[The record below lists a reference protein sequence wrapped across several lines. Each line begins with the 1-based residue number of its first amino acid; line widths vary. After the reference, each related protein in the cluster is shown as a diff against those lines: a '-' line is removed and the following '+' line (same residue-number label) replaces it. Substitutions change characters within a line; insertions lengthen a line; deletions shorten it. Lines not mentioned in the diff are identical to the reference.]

1 MNEAAIG
8 ELEFLRKLQRLLA
21 EGDFVATYKFALL
34 NALADLSLERE
45 PAADGSLRVPL
56 SAIAEKFI
64 EYYWPQARPYR
75 ALDGAGVVLLQNTG
89 RQAAVINAIAAAQA
103 AHATLPRA
111 RAAQLRWHTLVTR
124 VAGTI
129 AAMPLWKLQTVGGE
143 RDEFLYREAEFAAEV
158 IRLLPGVP
166 AAFRALY
173 GLVLDAVRGAWLRQ
187 IASIAANRPL
197 IGGSDLTSFLFG
209 SERAS
214 LDGFRA
220 VLRDH
225 QGGRCLYCSK
235 ELRGAGCVDHFI
247 AWSRYPVDLGHNLV
261 LAHDGC
267 NAKKR
272 DFLAYPTHLERW
284 QRSHVERAGELA
296 QRFAALALPHDGERS
311 RAIAWWAY
319 EQGEAAGAHAWI
331 DADRFVRLD
340 GSWRDVLGAGG
351 FAPRRRASAAGVSA
365 GIARIWPSCRASCDR
380 ARFSGNAARAA
391 RAGRLP

>member
-1 MNEAAIG
+1 VSERPIG

-45 PAADGSLRVPL
+45 PAHDGSLRVPV

-64 EYYWPQARPYR
+64 EYYWRQARPYR
-75 ALDGAGVVLLQNTG
+75 PLDGTGFVLHQNTG
-89 RQAAVINAIAAAQA
+89 RQATVISAIAAAQSM
-103 AHATLPRA
+103 HATLPVA
-111 RAAQLRWHTLVTR
+111 RATELRWHTLVTK
-124 VAGTI
+124 VSGTI
-129 AAMPLWKLQTVGGE
+129 EAMPLWKLQTVASE
-143 RDEFLYREAEFAAEV
+143 RDEFLYTEAEFADDS

-187 IASIAANRPL
+187 ITSIAANRPL
-197 IGGSDLTSFLFG
+197 LGNSDLASFLFG

-214 LDGFRA
+214 LDGFRG

-225 QGGRCLYCSK
+225 QGGRCLYCRK

-261 LAHDGC
+261 LAHDNC
-267 NAKKR
+267 NGQKR
-272 DFLAYPTHLERW
+272 DFLAYPVHLERW
-284 QRSHVERAGELA
+284 QASHLERAGELA
-296 QRFAALALPHDGERS
+296 QRFSSLALPHDGERS

-319 EQGEAAGAHAWI
+319 EQGESAGAHAWI
-331 DADRFVRLD
+331 DADRFVRLSS
-340 GSWRDVLGAGG
+340 SWRDVLGPAGL
-351 FAPRRRASAAGVSA
+351 RRVAEPLPPDYSA
-365 GIARIWPSCRASCDR
+365 
-380 ARFSGNAARAA
+380 N
-391 RAGRLP
+391 

>member
-1 MNEAAIG
+1 VTDASIG
-8 ELEFLRKLQRLLA
+8 ELKFLRKLQRLLA

-45 PAADGSLRVPL
+45 PAADGSLAVPV
-56 SAIAEKFI
+56 SALAEKFI

-75 ALDGAGVVLLQNTG
+75 PVDGAGFVLLQNTG
-89 RQAAVINAIAAAQA
+89 KQASVVNAIVAAQA
-103 AHATLPRA
+103 AHATSPAA
-111 RAAQLRWHTLVTR
+111 RAAKLRWHTLVTR

-129 AAMPLWKLQTVGGE
+129 VAMPLWKLQTVGGE
-143 RDEFLYREAEFAAEV
+143 RDEFLYREAEFANQTV
-158 IRLLPGVP
+158 RLLPGVP

-187 IASIAANRPL
+187 IAAIGANRPVL
-197 IGGSDLTSFLFG
+197 GLSDLAAFLFG

-225 QGGRCLYCSK
+225 QRARCLYCAK

-261 LAHDGC
+261 LAHDAC

-272 DFLAYPTHLERW
+272 DFLAYPAHLERW
-284 QRSHVERAGELA
+284 HVSHLERAGELA
-296 QRFAALALPHDGERS
+296 QRFDSLALPHEETRS

-340 GSWRDVLGAGG
+340 GGWRDVLGRGPDALRRVAEPPPPEYP
-351 FAPRRRASAAGVSA
+351 AP
-365 GIARIWPSCRASCDR
+365 
-380 ARFSGNAARAA
+380 
-391 RAGRLP
+391 

>member
-1 MNEAAIG
+1 VTDTPIG
-8 ELEFLRKLQRLLA
+8 ELAFLRKLQRLLA

-45 PAADGSLRVPL
+45 PAADGSLRVPV
-56 SAIAEKFI
+56 SAIAEKFV

-75 ALDGAGVVLLQNTG
+75 ALDGTGFVLVQSTG
-89 RQAAVINAIAAAQA
+89 RQAAVINAIAAAQS
-103 AHATLPRA
+103 AHATLPVA

-129 AAMPLWKLQTVGGE
+129 EAMPLWKLQTVGGE
-143 RDEFLYREAEFAAEV
+143 RDEFLYAQAEFAGES

-187 IASIAANRPL
+187 ITNIAANRPL
-197 IGGSDLTSFLFG
+197 LGNSDLASFLFG
-209 SERAS
+209 NERAS
-214 LDGFRA
+214 LDGFRG

-225 QGGRCLYCSK
+225 QGGRCLYCRK

-261 LAHDGC
+261 LAHDAC

-272 DFLAYPTHLERW
+272 DFLAYPAHLERW
-284 QRSHVERAGELA
+284 QTSHLERASELA
-296 QRFAALALPHDGERS
+296 QRFDSLALPHEEMRS

-340 GSWRDVLGAGG
+340 ASWRDVLGAG
-351 FAPRRRASAAGVSA
+351 ALRRVAEPRPPKYPA
-365 GIARIWPSCRASCDR
+365 
-380 ARFSGNAARAA
+380 
-391 RAGRLP
+391 

>member
-1 MNEAAIG
+1 VSDAPLS

-45 PAADGSLRVPL
+45 PAPDGSLRIPV
-56 SAIAEKFI
+56 SALAEKFI

-75 ALDGAGVVLLQNTG
+75 ARGGTGFVLLQNAG
-89 RQAAVINAIAAAQA
+89 RQAAVINALVAAQA
-103 AHATLPRA
+103 AHPTLPAA

-129 AAMPLWKLQTVGGE
+129 VAMPLWKLQTVAGE
-143 RDEFLYREAEFAAEV
+143 RDEFLYSEAEYQQDA

-187 IASIAANRPL
+187 IASIGANRPL
-197 IGGSDLTSFLFG
+197 IGGADLASFLFG

-225 QGGRCLYCSK
+225 QRGRCLYCHK
-235 ELRGAGCVDHFI
+235 ELRGAGEVDHFI

-261 LAHDGC
+261 LAHSGC
-267 NAKKR
+267 NAQKR
-272 DFLAYPTHLERW
+272 DFLAYPAHLERW
-284 QRSHVERAGELA
+284 ESSHLERASELA
-296 QRFAALALPHDGERS
+296 QRFDSLALPHDGARS

-331 DADRFVRLD
+331 AADRFVRLD
-340 GSWRDVLGAGG
+340 GSWRGVLGPGPDHRGALRLVAEPP
-351 FAPRRRASAAGVSA
+351 AP
-365 GIARIWPSCRASCDR
+365 DY
-380 ARFSGNAARAA
+380 
-391 RAGRLP
+391 RLE

>member
-1 MNEAAIG
+1 MNDEWIG
-8 ELEFLRKLQRLLA
+8 ELDFLRKLQRLLA

-34 NALADLSLERE
+34 NALADLCLERE
-45 PAADGSLRVPL
+45 PAADGSLRVPV
-56 SAIAEKFI
+56 SAIAEKFV

-75 ALDGAGVVLLQNTG
+75 ERDGTGFVLQQNTG
-89 RQAAVINAIAAAQA
+89 RQASVINALVAAQS
-103 AHATLPRA
+103 AHPTLPIA
-111 RAAQLRWHTLVTR
+111 RAAKLRWHTLVTR

-129 AAMPLWKLQTVGGE
+129 VGMPLWKLQTVGGE
-143 RDEFLYREAEFAAEV
+143 RDEFLYAQAEFADEA

-187 IASIAANRPL
+187 IASIGANRPVV
-197 IGGSDLTSFLFG
+197 GNSDLASFLFG

-225 QGGRCLYCSK
+225 QGGRCLYCRK

-261 LAHDGC
+261 LAHDAC

-272 DFLAYPTHLERW
+272 DFLAYPAHLERW
-284 QRSHVERAGELA
+284 HVSHIERASELA
-296 QRFAALALPHDGERS
+296 QRFASLALPHEEKRS

-331 DADRFVRLD
+331 DAERFVRLD
-340 GSWRDVLGAGG
+340 GSWRGVLGPGPG
-351 FAPRRRASAAGVSA
+351 AAA
-365 GIARIWPSCRASCDR
+365 L
-380 ARFSGNAARAA
+380 
-391 RAGRLP
+391 RLVAEPPPPAYRPE

>member
-340 GSWRDVLGAGG
+340 GSWRDVLGAG
-351 FAPRRRASAAGVSA
+351 ALRRVAE
-365 GIARIWPSCRASCDR
+365 PPPPEY
-380 ARFSGNAARAA
+380 
-391 RAGRLP
+391 RLE

>member
-1 MNEAAIG
+1 VSAEQGPVSGKVIG

-45 PAADGSLRVPL
+45 LEADGSLRVPV

-75 ALDGAGVVLLQNTG
+75 AVGGSGFVLFQNTG
-89 RQAAVINAIAAAQA
+89 KQAAVVNAIAAAQV
-103 AHATLPRA
+103 AHATLPVA
-111 RAAQLRWHTLVTR
+111 RAAKLRWHTLVTK

-129 AAMPLWKLQTVGGE
+129 VTMPLWKLQTVGGE
-143 RDEFLYREAEFAAEV
+143 RDEFLYREAEQRDDT

-173 GLVLDAVRGAWLRQ
+173 GLVLDAVRGAWMRQ
-187 IASIAANRPL
+187 IASISQNRPL
-197 IGGSDLTSFLFG
+197 LGNADLASFLFG

-214 LDGFRA
+214 LEGFRA

-225 QGGRCLYCSK
+225 QGGRCLYCFK
-235 ELRGAGCVDHFI
+235 ELRGDSGCVDHFI

-261 LAHDGC
+261 LAHDNC
-267 NAKKR
+267 NAQKR
-272 DFLAYPTHLERW
+272 DFLAYPAHLERW
-284 QRSHVERAGELA
+284 QVSHLERERELA
-296 QRFAALALPHDGERS
+296 QRFDSLALPHDGDRS
-311 RAIAWWAY
+311 RAIALWAY

-331 DADRFVRLD
+331 DADRFMRLD
-340 GSWRDVLGAGG
+340 GSWRGVLSP
-351 FAPRRRASAAGVSA
+351 FPGVMRHVA
-365 GIARIWPSCRASCDR
+365 EP
-380 ARFSGNAARAA
+380 
-391 RAGRLP
+391 PPPEY

>member
-1 MNEAAIG
+1 VTEKPIE
-8 ELEFLRKLQRLLA
+8 ELKFLRKLQRLLA

-34 NALADLSLERE
+34 NALADLSLERA
-45 PAADGSLRVPL
+45 PAADGSLRLPV

-89 RQAAVINAIAAAQA
+89 RQAAVINELVAAQS
-103 AHATLPRA
+103 AHPTLPVA
-111 RAAQLRWHTLVTR
+111 RAARGWNALVAK
-124 VAGTI
+124 VAATI
-129 AAMPLWKLQTVGGE
+129 VAMPLWKLQTVGGE
-143 RDEFLYREAEFAAEV
+143 RDEFLYREAEFAGDA
-158 IRLLPGVP
+158 IRLLPGAP

-187 IASIAANRPL
+187 ITNIGANRPL
-197 IGGSDLTSFLFG
+197 LGNSDLASFLFG

-225 QGGRCLYCSK
+225 QQGRCLYCAR

-267 NAKKR
+267 NAAKR
-272 DFLAYPTHLERW
+272 DFLAYPAHLERW
-284 QRSHVERAGELA
+284 QLSHVERASELA
-296 QRFAALALPHDGERS
+296 QRFDELSLPHDGERS

-331 DADRFVRLD
+331 DADRFERL
-340 GSWRDVLGAGG
+340 GSSWRDVLGAGG
-351 FAPRRRASAAGVSA
+351 LRRVAEPPPPEYRPR
-365 GIARIWPSCRASCDR
+365 
-380 ARFSGNAARAA
+380 
-391 RAGRLP
+391 

>member
-1 MNEAAIG
+1 MSDAPID
-8 ELEFLRKLQRLLA
+8 ELKFLRKLQRLLA
-21 EGDFVATYKFALL
+21 EGDFSATYKFALL
-34 NALADLSLERE
+34 NALADLSLERDA
-45 PAADGSLRVPL
+45 AADGSLRVPV

-75 ALDGAGVVLLQNTG
+75 AVDGTGVVLLQNTG
-89 RQAAVINAIAAAQA
+89 RQATVISALAAAQV
-103 AHATLPRA
+103 AHPTLPA
-111 RAAQLRWHTLVTR
+111 VRAATLRWHTLVTK

-129 AAMPLWKLQTVGGE
+129 EGMPLWKLQTVAGE
-143 RDEFLYREAEFAAEV
+143 RDEFLYREAEFAGDA

-187 IASIAANRPL
+187 VSSIGANRPL
-197 IGGSDLTSFLFG
+197 IGGSDLASFLFG

-214 LDGFRA
+214 LEGFRA

-225 QGGRCLYCSK
+225 QGGRCLYCRK
-235 ELRGAGCVDHFI
+235 ELRGGGCVDHFI

-261 LAHDGC
+261 LAHDAC

-284 QRSHVERAGELA
+284 QTSHLERASELA
-296 QRFAALALPHDGERS
+296 QRFASLALPHDGERS
-311 RAIAWWAY
+311 RAVAWWAY

-331 DADRFVRLD
+331 DADRFMRLD
-340 GSWRDVLGAGG
+340 GSWRDVLGGG
-351 FAPRRRASAAGVSA
+351 LLRVAEPPPPAY
-365 GIARIWPSCRASCDR
+365 D
-380 ARFSGNAARAA
+380 
-391 RAGRLP
+391 

>member
-1 MNEAAIG
+1 MPASEVPIG
-8 ELEFLRKLQRLLA
+8 ELEFLRKVQRLLA

-34 NALADLSLERE
+34 NALADLSLELK
-45 PAADGSLRVPL
+45 PAADGSLRVPM
-56 SAIAEKFI
+56 SALAEKFI

-75 ALDGAGVVLLQNTG
+75 AVGGAGVVLLQNTG
-89 RQAAVINAIAAAQA
+89 KQAAIVNAIAAAQV
-103 AHATLPRA
+103 AHATLPAA
-111 RAAQLRWHTLVTR
+111 RAAKLRWHTLVTK

-129 AAMPLWKLQTVGGE
+129 VAMPLWKLQTVGGE
-143 RDEFLYREAEFAAEV
+143 RDEFLYREAEFAGDE

-187 IASIAANRPL
+187 IASIGANRPL
-197 IGGSDLTSFLFG
+197 IGGSDLASFLFG

-225 QGGRCLYCSK
+225 QAGRCLYCRK

-272 DFLAYPTHLERW
+272 DFLAYPAHLERW
-284 QRSHVERAGELA
+284 HSSHLERASELA
-296 QRFAALALPHDGERS
+296 QRFGALALPHDSERS

-340 GSWRDVLGAGG
+340 GSWRGVFDPGPGA
-351 FAPRRRASAAGVSA
+351 
-365 GIARIWPSCRASCDR
+365 
-380 ARFSGNAARAA
+380 
-391 RAGRLP
+391 LPLVAEPPPPEYRPD

>member
-1 MNEAAIG
+1 VTDRPIG

-34 NALADLSLERE
+34 NALADLSLERDA
-45 PAADGSLRVPL
+45 AADGSLRVPV

-75 ALDGAGVVLLQNTG
+75 AVDGAGFVLVQSTG
-89 RQAAVINAIAAAQA
+89 RQAAIINTIAAAQV
-103 AHATLPRA
+103 AHATLPAA
-111 RAAQLRWHTLVTR
+111 RAAELRWHTLVTR

-129 AAMPLWKLQTVGGE
+129 VAMPLWKLQTVGGE
-143 RDEFLYREAEFAAEV
+143 RDEFLYAEAEFAAGE
-158 IRLLPGVP
+158 IRLLPGVS

-187 IASIAANRPL
+187 ITSIAANRPVL
-197 IGGSDLTSFLFG
+197 GNSDLGSFLFG
-209 SERAS
+209 NERSS
-214 LDGFRA
+214 LDGFRP

-225 QGGRCLYCSK
+225 QGGRCLYCRK

-261 LAHDGC
+261 LAHDAC

-272 DFLAYPTHLERW
+272 DFLAYPAHLERW
-284 QRSHVERAGELA
+284 QRSHLERASELA
-296 QRFAALALPHDGERS
+296 ERFGALRLPYDDQRS

-331 DADRFVRLD
+331 DADRFVRL
-340 GSWRDVLGAGG
+340 GSSWRDVLGAGAG
-351 FAPRRRASAAGVSA
+351 GVRRVAEPPPPGYR
-365 GIARIWPSCRASCDR
+365 PE
-380 ARFSGNAARAA
+380 
-391 RAGRLP
+391 

>member
-1 MNEAAIG
+1 MSGGTIG

-34 NALADLSLERE
+34 NALADLSLER
-45 PAADGSLRVPL
+45 AADDDGSLRVPL

-75 ALDGAGVVLLQNTG
+75 AVDGSGLVLLQNAG
-89 RQAAVINAIAAAQA
+89 KQAAIVNAIAAAQA
-103 AHATLPRA
+103 AHATLPAA
-111 RAAQLRWHTLVTR
+111 RAAKLRWHTLVTR

-143 RDEFLYREAEFAAEV
+143 RDEFLYTQAEFAAGE

-173 GLVLDAVRGAWLRQ
+173 GLVLDAVRGAWMRQ
-187 IASIAANRPL
+187 IAAIAANRPL
-197 IGGSDLTSFLFG
+197 LGLADLASFLFG
-209 SERAS
+209 SERSS
-214 LDGFRA
+214 LERFRNL
-220 VLRDH
+220 LRDH
-225 QGGRCLYCSK
+225 QGGRCLYCRK
-235 ELRGAGCVDHFI
+235 ELRGAAGCVDHFI

-272 DFLAYPTHLERW
+272 DFLAYPAHLERW
-284 QRSHVERAGELA
+284 QVSHLERAGELA
-296 QRFAALALPHDGERS
+296 QRFDALALPHEEMRS

-331 DADRFVRLD
+331 DDERFVRLD
-340 GSWRDVLGAGG
+340 GSWRGVLGAGPD
-351 FAPRRRASAAGVSA
+351 ALRRVAEPPPPEYPPR
-365 GIARIWPSCRASCDR
+365 
-380 ARFSGNAARAA
+380 
-391 RAGRLP
+391 